1 LLDYEKYRNTL
12 KTDYL
17 HLLNVETFSCKDAT
31 WLSSSRPDKN
41 WEFWVD
47 CGGIVKL
54 RELYVLVVIQCFPI
68 VKYSEVIVEYE
79 FEMMDYV

>member
-12 KTDYL
+12 ITDYL

-41 WEFWVD
+41 WGFWGD
-47 CGGIVKL
+47 YGGIVKL
-54 RELYVLVVIQCFPI
+54 RELGNVGLRIGGDSMFSN
-68 VKYSEVIVEYE
+68 SEI
-79 FEMMDYV
+79 FWGNCWI